1 MWKQQSAMPLGSL
14 MHPENR
20 TAIQEVGES
29 DGNGEMKLLSYICS
43 LYWRGVCPIMDLNV
57 LIKWLVELKARILP
71 MSVRLYS
78 E

>member
-1 MWKQQSAMPLGSL
+1 

-20 TAIQEVGES
+20 KAIQEAGES
-29 DGNGEMKLLSYICS
+29 DGNGETKLSYICS

>member
-1 MWKQQSAMPLGSL
+1 MPQGSL
-14 MHPENR
+14 IHPENR
-20 TAIQEVGES
+20 KDIQEVGEP
-29 DGNGEMKLLSYICS
+29 DGNVLSYICS